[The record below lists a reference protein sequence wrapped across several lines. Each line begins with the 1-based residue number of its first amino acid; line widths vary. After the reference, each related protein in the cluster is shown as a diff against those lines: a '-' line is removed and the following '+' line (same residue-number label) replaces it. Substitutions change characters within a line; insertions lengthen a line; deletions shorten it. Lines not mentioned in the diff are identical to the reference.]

1 MDNKLWIECRFEL
14 PITAKF
20 CERCGFTFVLNESTS
35 ESEPQEIKPN
45 ITKSESELNLL
56 DIIKKYFH
64 GNFPLLNPFG

>member
-1 MDNKLWIECRFEL
+1 M
-14 PITAKF
+14 
-20 CERCGFTFVLNESTS
+20 LNESTS